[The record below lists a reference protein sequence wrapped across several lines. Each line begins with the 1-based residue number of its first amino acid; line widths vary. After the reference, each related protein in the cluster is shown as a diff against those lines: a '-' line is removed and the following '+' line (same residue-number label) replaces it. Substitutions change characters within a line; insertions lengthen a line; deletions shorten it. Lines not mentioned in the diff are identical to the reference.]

1 VSSTVVGPCIGCDEC
16 RALSEEPIH
25 VFQEGDPLL
34 PQETVVESEA
44 LFHHCVIDDDMD
56 EVRKHLDAADEL
68 IVVCP
73 VYFAGA
79 PAQMKALLD
88 RLQPYYFTDLRT
100 RPKRPA
106 VLHVVGAGGDPHGF
120 EPLIGSLRSALS
132 VTGFTLE
139 LVLDW
144 VGKIRADG
152 EITAEAEEYPLPPVG
167 GFGALGWEDGGFA
180 DEEADADSG
189 VGTDDGAASFDG
201 VAGEWEP
208 EGDPVA
214 FVGFAEED
222 FAAFGEDGGSD
233 GLDEPGGPDGLGA
246 PVESGPRKRPRLSV
260 AASAPK
266 PKEASPRSG
275 GRTPPPQRRPHRQG
289 RSGREGRRRLPRPQG
304 RGQGRSGLWQEEH
317 QEEGQRSRRAP
328 LATPTTGACRPCPL
342 PAPPGRCSRP
352 MASAPSTRSARTS
365 S

>member
-1 VSSTVVGPCIGCDEC
+1 M
-16 RALSEEPIH
+16 H
-25 VFQEGDPLL
+25 VAGFQ
-34 PQETVVESEA
+34 
-44 LFHHCVIDDDMD
+44 
-56 EVRKHLDAADEL
+56 
-68 IVVCP
+68 
-73 VYFAGA
+73 
-79 PAQMKALLD
+79 
-88 RLQPYYFTDLRT
+88 
-100 RPKRPA
+100 
-106 VLHVVGAGGDPHGF
+106 
-120 EPLIGSLRSALS
+120 
-132 VTGFTLE
+132 LE

-144 VGKIRADG
+144 VGKIPPDG

-275 GRTPPPQRRPHRQG
+275 GKGAGASHG
-289 RSGREGRRRLPRPQG
+289 RKGAGKGGPVYGKKNTKKKGNGRGGRR
-304 RGQGRSGLWQEEH
+304 
-317 QEEGQRSRRAP
+317 
-328 LATPTTGACRPCPL
+328 
-342 PAPPGRCSRP
+342 
-352 MASAPSTRSARTS
+352 
-365 S
+365 